1 MPTFAEGTIEDQ
13 SHDQEDEHEEEIA
26 YETVEDEELEDSNSF
41 ISEDLMEDE
50 NMDGNDKL
58 NMPPRKKII
67 IENQED
73 SDSFHNI
80 SLPDINNK
88 T

>member
-1 MPTFAEGTIEDQ
+1 
-13 SHDQEDEHEEEIA
+13 
-26 YETVEDEELEDSNSF
+26 
-41 ISEDLMEDE
+41 MEDE